1 MGSVT
6 GTEETEREVRTT
18 PAMVEKSINLLNSCK
33 FCASGTDD
41 STEDS

>member
-1 MGSVT
+1 MGSVK

-18 PAMVEKSINLLNSCK
+18 PALVEKSINLLNSCK
-33 FCASGTDD
+33 CASGTDD